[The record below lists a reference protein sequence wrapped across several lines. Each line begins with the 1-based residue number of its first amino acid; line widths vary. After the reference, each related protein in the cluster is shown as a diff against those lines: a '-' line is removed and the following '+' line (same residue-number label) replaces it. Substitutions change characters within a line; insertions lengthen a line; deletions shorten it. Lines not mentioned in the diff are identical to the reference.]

1 VSTLRSPK
9 SGRIILCTVYD
20 RRSTLGLVRY
30 RAVRASRRLEP
41 VFRDLFEKVGMG
53 EPMSGAPG
61 YADAA
66 GREVDALF
74 GE

>member
-1 VSTLRSPK
+1 
-9 SGRIILCTVYD
+9 
-20 RRSTLGLVRY
+20 
-30 RAVRASRRLEP
+30 

-53 EPMSGAPG
+53 EPVAGAPG